1 MGKIIST
8 GYTDT
13 AYTGTPVLT
22 RGKLN
27 FTSDFRVGQTKAD
40 QIVLV
45 NLTSPNDRIEKATI
59 AFSNIKDIYQN
70 TEIDP
75 SVYAP
80 SRRGINLYVQLKD
93 TYSVTDDVDADFEQH
108 LPISVSM
115 TIRVPASQFLTAE
128 HVQTVL
134 ARAVSLLYD
143 QNSIAVTRL
152 NSLLKGSLTPTE
164 L

>member
-1 MGKIIST
+1 MAKVIST

-13 AYTGTPVLT
+13 AIAENPVLT

-27 FTSDFRVGQTKAD
+27 FTSDFRLGTTKSD
-40 QIVLV
+40 QLTLV
-45 NLTSPNDRIEKATI
+45 NLTSPNDRVEKALITV
-59 AFSNIKDIYQN
+59 SDIKDVYQN
-70 TEIDP
+70 TDIDP

-93 TYSVTDDVDADFEQH
+93 TYSVTDSVDADFEQH
-108 LPISVSM
+108 LPISASITV
-115 TIRVPASQFLTAE
+115 RVPASQYLTAE
-128 HVQTVL
+128 HVQTAV

-143 QNSIAVTRL
+143 QGSVTTTRL
-152 NSLLKGSLTPTE
+152 NSLLKGSLKPSE